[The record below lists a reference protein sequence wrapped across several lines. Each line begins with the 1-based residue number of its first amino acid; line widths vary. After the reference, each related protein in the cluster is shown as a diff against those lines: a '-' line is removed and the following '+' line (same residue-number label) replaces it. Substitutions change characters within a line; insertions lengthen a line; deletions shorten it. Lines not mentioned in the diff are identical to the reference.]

1 VAFVVSDQWQD
12 HGIGTFLLK
21 HLMRVARRNG
31 IRGFTAEVL
40 TDNKSM
46 QAVINKSN
54 YKIQSKLN
62 GNVYSYEM
70 DFE

>member
-1 VAFVVSDQWQD
+1 VVGDQWQN

-40 TDNKSM
+40 RENKPM
-46 QAVINKSN
+46 RAVISKSN
-54 YKIQSKLN
+54 TKVSSKFS
-62 GNVYSYEM
+62 GNVHSYQM